1 MCDSDKEVE
10 DIKTEENVENDEAS
24 TETEDCEK
32 KDLPEEP
39 QYEIL
44 DVEELQR
51 NFREKVIDFFKVK
64 SHIVVTSVSAAVI
77 IAGVITGIVVGISV
91 NKASKHQPA
100 IVEAAETQTE
110 MQTHTQPESTEPE
123 EEESTEETFEVIDDI
138 MERLLL
144 TVL

>member
-51 NFREKVIDFFKVK
+51 NSGKRLSISSGLRVI
-64 SHIVVTSVSAAVI
+64 
-77 IAGVITGIVVGISV
+77 
-91 NKASKHQPA
+91 
-100 IVEAAETQTE
+100 
-110 MQTHTQPESTEPE
+110 
-123 EEESTEETFEVIDDI
+123 
-138 MERLLL
+138 LL
-144 TVL
+144 

>member
-77 IAGVITGIVVGISV
+77 IAGVITGIVVGI
-91 NKASKHQPA
+91 HQDQRGVR
-100 IVEAAETQTE
+100 VERGE
-110 MQTHTQPESTEPE
+110 QPVRACRPGG
-123 EEESTEETFEVIDDI
+123 
-138 MERLLL
+138 
-144 TVL
+144 

>member
-44 DVEELQR
+44 DVEFQGKGYRFLQ
-51 NFREKVIDFFKVK
+51 
-64 SHIVVTSVSAAVI
+64 
-77 IAGVITGIVVGISV
+77 G
-91 NKASKHQPA
+91 
-100 IVEAAETQTE
+100 
-110 MQTHTQPESTEPE
+110 
-123 EEESTEETFEVIDDI
+123 
-138 MERLLL
+138 
-144 TVL
+144 

>member
-44 DVEELQR
+44 DVEELQ
-51 NFREKVIDFFKVK
+51 
-64 SHIVVTSVSAAVI
+64 T
-77 IAGVITGIVVGISV
+77 
-91 NKASKHQPA
+91 
-100 IVEAAETQTE
+100 
-110 MQTHTQPESTEPE
+110 
-123 EEESTEETFEVIDDI
+123 
-138 MERLLL
+138 
-144 TVL
+144 

>member
-44 DVEELQR
+44 DVEGTSEKFQGKGYRFLQ
-51 NFREKVIDFFKVK
+51 
-64 SHIVVTSVSAAVI
+64 
-77 IAGVITGIVVGISV
+77 G
-91 NKASKHQPA
+91 
-100 IVEAAETQTE
+100 
-110 MQTHTQPESTEPE
+110 
-123 EEESTEETFEVIDDI
+123 
-138 MERLLL
+138 
-144 TVL
+144 

>member
-91 NKASKHQPA
+91 IKPLNISR
-100 IVEAAETQTE
+100 
-110 MQTHTQPESTEPE
+110 
-123 EEESTEETFEVIDDI
+123 
-138 MERLLL
+138 RL
-144 TVL
+144 